1 MEELFNDTDESCKRY
16 DPMTVGISDDDDVGV
31 TVEHMTASWSM
42 DNGRPTL
49 TDVSFNV
56 DKVKLYKN
64 KINVFNV
71 DKVKFVNCKN
81 KLNLLYYRHTHCLL
95 LLDQLEQEKY

>member
-16 DPMTVGISDDDDVGV
+16 DLMTVEISDGDVGV

-42 DNGRPTL
+42 DNDRPTL